1 MYSFG
6 EEMIIQGDITAIWQV
21 ATDVEAW
28 PSWDQHEEKARL
40 DGPFAVGARGWNKP
54 KGAPAGSF
62 TITAVEPE
70 RMWAARAGIPFG
82 SLRGVNRYEPL
93 GDGRVRVSK
102 VFDAR
107 GPFGPIFRVVW
118 EKRVRSDMRLTF
130 EALQAEAERR
140 SSLRA

>member
-6 EEMIIQGDITAIWQV
+6 EEMSIHGELAAIWQV
-21 ATDVEAW
+21 ATDVAAW
-28 PSWDQHEEKARL
+28 PSWDPHEEKARL
-40 DGPFAVGARGWNKP
+40 DGAFAPGTKGWNKP
-54 KGAPAGSF
+54 KGAPAGTF

-70 RMWAARAGIPFG
+70 RMWSARAGITFG

-102 VFDAR
+102 VFEVR
-107 GPFGPIFRVVW
+107 GPFAPVFRLIW
-118 EKRVRSDMRLTF
+118 EKPVRRDMLLTF
-130 EALQAEAERR
+130 KALEAAAQRR